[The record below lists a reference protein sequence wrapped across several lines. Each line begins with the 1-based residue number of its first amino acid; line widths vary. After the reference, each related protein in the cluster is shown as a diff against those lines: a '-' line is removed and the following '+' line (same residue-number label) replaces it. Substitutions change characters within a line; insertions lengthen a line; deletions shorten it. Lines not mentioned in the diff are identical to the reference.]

1 MKSLRRWITD
11 FFFPGTGAPLWR
23 RILPYGALGLLS
35 LMALVAGTYA
45 WDYTNSPDF
54 CGTTCHTMP
63 PEFNAYLVSPHARVQ
78 CVECH
83 IGRGFFAT
91 RFTRKAGD
99 IRHIISLA
107 FRQYEFPIRVKSLR
121 PARDTCE
128 RCHFPEKFSD
138 DTLVELHR
146 FGNDVNNTPTSLYLT
161 LKTGGGS
168 ERQGLGRGIHWHIE
182 NEVLFLATDE
192 LEQEIPYV
200 LVVNDDGSAQEFIE
214 VGSDIDPE
222 QIEAGDLERM
232 DCITCHN
239 RITHLI
245 YPPEDSVD
253 ELLYRGLISTSIP
266 EIREKSVEVL
276 KAAAD
281 AANDEQAKL
290 KITGL
295 TAFYA
300 SNYPAFFEA
309 NRELVNNAILE
320 LEEVYGDTVFR
331 EQKADWR
338 TNPNNVGHQDSPGC
352 FRCHDGEHLN
362 ASNEAIRLE
371 CNLCHSIPVVA
382 SADDLVAEIEI
393 SRGPE
398 PESHLNPNWISLH
411 HLAFDTSCSNCH
423 STGDP
428 GGTSD
433 TTFCSNSACHGSV
446 FEYAGFDAPQLREVL
461 AEQFPATATPA
472 PLPEL
477 DASQDLTYDDLI
489 GDLFKNRCS
498 QCHGSDGVA
507 GLNLTT
513 YQTLLTGSNSGP
525 VILPSDADNSVLV
538 QVQSG
543 DNPHFGQLSE
553 QELALV
559 IDWINAGAPE
569 N

>member
-1 MKSLRRWITD
+1 MGSLRTWITS
-11 FFFPGTGAPLWR
+11 FFFPGEGAPVWR
-23 RILPYGALGLLS
+23 RVLPYASLGVLTLV
-35 LMALVAGTYA
+35 ALVAGTYA

-99 IRHIISLA
+99 VRHIISLA
-107 FRQYEFPIRVKSLR
+107 FRQYEFPIRVRTLR

-138 DTLVELHR
+138 DTLIEIRR
-146 FGNDVNNTPTSLYLT
+146 FSNDVANTSTSIFMT

-182 NEVLFLATDE
+182 NPVFFLALDD
-192 LEQEIPYV
+192 LQQDIPYV
-200 LVVNDDGSAQEFIE
+200 LVVNDDGTAEEFIE
-214 VGSDIDPE
+214 VGSEIDPE
-222 QIEAGDLERM
+222 QIEAGDLVRM

-245 YPPEDSVD
+245 FPPEDSVD
-253 ELLYRGLISTSIP
+253 QLLNRGLISPDIP
-266 EIREKSVEVL
+266 EIRLKSVETL
-276 KAAAD
+276 RAAVQAPD
-281 AANDEQAKL
+281 DEQAKL
-290 KITGL
+290 LIEGL
-295 TAFYA
+295 AAYYATIHPEFY
-300 SNYPAFFEA
+300 EEGV
-309 NRELVNNAILE
+309 ELVQQAILQ
-320 LEEVYGDTVFR
+320 LEDVYADSVFR

-338 TNPNNVGHQDSPGC
+338 TNPNNVGHQTSPGC

-362 ASNEAIRLE
+362 SAKQAIRLE

-382 SADDLVAEIEI
+382 EPGDLVANIEI

-411 HLAFDTSCSNCH
+411 HLGFDSTCSSCH
-423 STGDP
+423 STGDA
-428 GGTSD
+428 GGTSN
-433 TTFCSNSACHGSV
+433 TTFCSNSACHGRA
-446 FEYAGFDAPQLREVL
+446 FEYAGFDAPLLREAL
-461 AEQFPATATPA
+461 ADQFPPTATPA
-472 PLPEL
+472 PLPTV
-477 DASQDLTYDDLI
+477 DPAQPPTFDNLI
-489 GDLFKNRCS
+489 GSLLVSRCGT
-498 QCHGSDGVA
+498 CHASDGVE

-513 YQTLLTGSNSGP
+513 YAGVLAGGNTGPAVVPSQPGSSLLVN
-525 VILPSDADNSVLV
+525 
-538 QVQSG
+538 VQSG
-543 DNPHFGQLSE
+543 GTPHFGQLTE

-559 IDWINAGAPE
+559 VAWIEQGAPQE
-569 N
+569 

>member
-1 MKSLRRWITD
+1 MESLRRWLTD
-11 FFFPGTGAPLWR
+11 FFFPGKGSPLWR
-23 RILPYGALGLLS
+23 RVLPYAALGVLS
-35 LMALVAGTYA
+35 LITLVAGTYA

-99 IRHIISLA
+99 VRHIISLA
-107 FRQYEFPIRVKSLR
+107 FRQYEFPIRVKTLR

-128 RCHFPEKFSD
+128 RCHFPEKFSND
-138 DTLVELHR
+138 SLVQLHR
-146 FGNDVNNTPTSLYLT
+146 FGNDEDNSASTIYLT

-182 NEVLFLATDE
+182 NEVLYYATDE
-192 LEQEIPYV
+192 LQQDIPYV
-200 LVVNDDGSAQEFIE
+200 LVVDEDGTAEEFVE
-214 VGSDIDPE
+214 VGSGVDPE
-222 QIEAGDLERM
+222 QIESGQLERM

-253 ELLYRGLISTSIP
+253 QMLYRGLISPSIP
-266 EIREKSVEVL
+266 EIRQKAVETLRAAVD
-276 KAAAD
+276 AAD
-281 AANDEQAKL
+281 DEQA
-290 KITGL
+290 INMIDGL
-295 TAFYA
+295 AAFYA
-300 SNYPAFFEA
+300 ATYPNFYDA
-309 NRELVNNAILE
+309 NQSMVTSAIE
-320 LEEVYGDTVFR
+320 QVQQIYRDSVFR

-338 TNPNNVGHQDSPGC
+338 TSPNNAGHMDSPGC
-352 FRCHDGEHLN
+352 FRCHDGKHLN
-362 ASNEAIRLE
+362 GSNEAIRLE

-411 HLAFDTSCSNCH
+411 HLAFNTSCESCH
-423 STGDP
+423 TTGDP

-446 FEYAGFDAPQLREVL
+446 FDYAGFDAPQLREVL
-461 AEQFPATATPA
+461 ADQFPATATPA
-472 PLPEL
+472 PIPDIEAA
-477 DASQDLTYDDLI
+477 DEITYDSVI
-489 GDLFKNRCS
+489 GQLLENRCG
-498 QCHGSDGVA
+498 QCHSDEGVA
-507 GLNLTT
+507 GLNMTT
-513 YQTLLTGSNSGP
+513 YDTLLTGSNSGP
-525 VILPSDADNSVLV
+525 VIIPSDAEASVLV
-538 QVQSG
+538 EVQSSENG
-543 DNPHFGQLSE
+543 HFGQLSPE
-553 QELALV
+553 ELELM
-559 IDWINAGAPE
+559 IDWINAGALE